1 MTDAEVERFQVQL
14 ERILEYMDKLNE
26 LNTEKVEPMASV
38 MGLSNAF
45 REDAIRP
52 SLACEQALANAPER
66 TADSFKV
73 PAMVEG

>member
-1 MTDAEVERFQVQL
+1 
-14 ERILEYMDKLNE
+14 
-26 LNTEKVEPMASV
+26 MASV

-45 REDAIRP
+45 REDEIRP